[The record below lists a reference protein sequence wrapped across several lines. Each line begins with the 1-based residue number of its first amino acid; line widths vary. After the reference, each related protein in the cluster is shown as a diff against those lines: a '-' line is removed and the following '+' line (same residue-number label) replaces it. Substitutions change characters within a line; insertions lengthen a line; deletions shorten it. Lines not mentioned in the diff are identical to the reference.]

1 MKISEKLKIIRKV
14 NGLTQQEFASR
25 LGISRSN
32 LSSIEQGVVN
42 PTDLFINCVC
52 LMFEVDKNWLVNENI
67 NDLSGIQN
75 SNDLKYLIA
84 NKYDQLNDIYKKF
97 IEKQINELLLIQ
109 EKEKLN

>member
-14 NGLTQQEFASR
+14 NNLTQKEFADR

-42 PTDLFINCVC
+42 PTELFINCVC
-52 LMFEVDKNWLVNENI
+52 LMFEIDKNWLTDDSIE
-67 NDLSGIQN
+67 DLSGIQN
-75 SNDLKYLIA
+75 CNDLKYLIA
-84 NKYDQLNDIYKKF
+84 NKYDKLTDEYKKF

-109 EKEKLN
+109 NKTE

>member
-14 NGLTQQEFASR
+14 NNLTQKEFADR

-42 PTDLFINCVC
+42 PTELFINCVC
-52 LMFEVDKNWLVNENI
+52 LMFKVDKNWLIDDSIE
-67 NDLSGIQN
+67 DLSGIQN
-75 SNDLKYLIA
+75 CNDLKYLIA
-84 NKYDQLNDIYKKF
+84 NKYDKLTDEYKKF

-109 EKEKLN
+109 NKTE